1 MSILS
6 FSVFDTDCLRLFVES
21 QVIGYTENLS
31 DPKEVDRYLTVE
43 QIYIT
48 EDNIVKYDEI

>member
-6 FSVFDTDCLRLFVES
+6 FSVFDTNCLRLFVET
-21 QVIGYTENLS
+21 QVISYTENLS
-31 DPKEVDRYLTVE
+31 NPKDVDKFLTVE

-48 EDNIVKYDEI
+48 EDNIVKYD